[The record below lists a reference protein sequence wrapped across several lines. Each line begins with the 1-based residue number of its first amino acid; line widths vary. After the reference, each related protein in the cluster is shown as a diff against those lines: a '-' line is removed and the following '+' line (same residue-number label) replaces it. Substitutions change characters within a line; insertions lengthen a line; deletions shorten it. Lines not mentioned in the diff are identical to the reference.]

1 MSRYGLWR
9 TLYIITCRRNA
20 RTNVKRVV
28 VLPPHETLDVKLTG
42 LRVEGWAVDLN
53 AAHAS
58 EKRRAGAILDHR
70 GTALATSSVKDT
82 KAMSIHVAQTS
93 PCGSIVNSEEWN
105 MISNFKKEVEN
116 CTSPFGALLLH
127 SSRIA
132 SMISFGCLSIVY
144 ENSPAARNDI
154 VLRTTSSCLRQQWWR
169 RRGRGQIPNTVPLV
183 TVQRASSP
191 AV

>member
-1 MSRYGLWR
+1 MPATRHGSRTSATFRVPRQTFPSQMSRYGLWR
-9 TLYIITCRRNA
+9 TLYTITCRRNA

-93 PCGSIVNSEEWN
+93 PCRSIVNSEEWN
-105 MISNFKKEVEN
+105 MISNFTKKIKE
-116 CTSPFGALLLH
+116 LH
-127 SSRIA
+127 K
-132 SMISFGCLSIVY
+132 SI
-144 ENSPAARNDI
+144 
-154 VLRTTSSCLRQQWWR
+154 WR
-169 RRGRGQIPNTVPLV
+169 APPERPQ
-183 TVQRASSP
+183 
-191 AV
+191 